1 MTKKVLPQ
9 EVGPET
15 LAVKGC
21 WNTKSCC
28 DGGGGRSG
36 GGGGHSDYGGGGG
49 GAATCRSLNPCKV
62 CICRFN
68 ASFLEKEPSQREQ
81 RNIFTLCCPEH
92 E

>member
-1 MTKKVLPQ
+1 M
-9 EVGPET
+9 GPET

-21 WNTKSCC
+21 WNIKSCC
-28 DGGGGRSG
+28 GGGGGRSG
-36 GGGGHSDYGGGGG
+36 GGGGHSDCGGGGGHSDCGGGGG

-68 ASFLEKEPSQREQ
+68 ASFLEKEPSHREQ
-81 RNIFTLCCPEH
+81 RNIFTLCRPEH